1 MRLADLPGFRRYF
14 MLLSF
19 AASRP
24 EEFRAW
30 CKNMEKQ

>member
-1 MRLADLPGFRRYF
+1 MKLSDVPGIRRYWL
-14 MLLSF
+14 LLSF

-30 CKNMEKQ
+30 CKEMEP

>member
-1 MRLADLPGFRRYF
+1 MRLADLPGFRRYLL
-14 MLLSF
+14 LLSF

-30 CKNMEKQ
+30 CRRWEK